1 MADIP
6 ITETARGFALGEF
19 TDCNG
24 KACSVQ
30 KSSIADEDCIW
41 LGCDEIG
48 LIELIPGQGW
58 TPVPMPDNPHQ
69 ANTRMHLNQEQVKA
83 LLPILKRFAKKGG
96 LR

>member
-1 MADIP
+1 MHEIP
-6 ITETARGFALGEF
+6 IKHTARGFALGEF
-19 TDCNG
+19 TDRNG
-24 KACSVQ
+24 KACSIQ

-58 TPVPMPDNPHQ
+58 TPVAMPTHVHQ

-83 LLPILKRFAKKGG
+83 LLPLLKRFVRKGE
-96 LR
+96 L